1 MTPRPAPGAERVV
14 AVLNFLTAHPDESFT
29 LSELARRLDLNKA
42 TCHALLM
49 TLTDAGYLLRHPSRM
64 TYMLGPALVA
74 IGSAAQGQFQAVDFA
89 REEMRALA
97 EETSLECIASTVVGN
112 EIVILSRSGAALPFG
127 TSVALGQRLPLV
139 PPLGSVFMAW
149 AAPDEIDGWLQRQH
163 TWATE
168 EQLDRYQ
175 AALTAVRRR
184 GYAVSLDA
192 DARLQ
197 VGQALAELGDEGR
210 TQPVRG
216 MLERLLDELS
226 RDDYFLIDIEP
237 EAPYKVNTM
246 GAPVFGT
253 TGGVELGLFLVGF
266 RGALQGDEVMEHGDR
281 LAQATRNVTK
291 AIHGV
296 EPQRA

>member
-1 MTPRPAPGAERVV
+1 M
-14 AVLNFLTAHPDESFT
+14 
-29 LSELARRLDLNKA
+29 ARRLDLNKA

-49 TLTDAGYLLRHPSRM
+49 TLTDAGYLLRHPTRM
-64 TYMLGPALVA
+64 TYMLGPSLVA

-97 EETSLECIASTVVGN
+97 EETSLECIASTVVGE
-112 EIVILSRSGAALPFG
+112 EIVILSRSGAPLPFG
-127 TSVALGQRLPLV
+127 TSVSLGQRLPLV

-149 AAPDEIDGWLQRQH
+149 APPEDLDGWLQRQH
-163 TWATE
+163 SWASE

-175 AALTAVRRR
+175 AALAAVRRR
-184 GYAVSLDA
+184 GFAVSLDA

-197 VGQALAELGDEGR
+197 VGQALASLGNEGK

-216 MLERLLDELS
+216 MLERLLDDLS
-226 RDDYFLIDIEP
+226 RDDYFLIEIEP

-246 GAPVFGT
+246 GAPVFGP

-266 RGALQGDEVMEHGDR
+266 RGVLQGDEVMEHGER

-296 EPQRA
+296 EPDRA

>member
-14 AVLNFLTAHPDESFT
+14 AVLNFLAAHPDESFS

-49 TLTDAGYLLRHPSRM
+49 TLTEAGYLLRHPTRM

-74 IGSAAQGQFQAVDFA
+74 IGGAAQGQFQAVDFA

-97 EETSLECIASTVVGN
+97 EETSLECIASTVVGD
-112 EIVILSRSGAALPFG
+112 EIVILSRSGASLPFG
-127 TSVALGQRLPLV
+127 ASVALGQRLPLV

-149 AAPDEIDGWLQRQH
+149 AAPEDIDGWLQRQH
-163 TWATE
+163 SWASE

-184 GYAVSLDA
+184 GYAVSLSA

-197 VGQALAELGDEGR
+197 VGQALASLGDEGR

-226 RDDYFLIDIEP
+226 REDYFLIEVEP
-237 EAPYKVNTM
+237 GAEYRVNTM
-246 GAPVFGT
+246 GAPVFGP
-253 TGGVELGLFLVGF
+253 TGSVELGLFLVGF
-266 RGALQGDEVMEHGDR
+266 RGVLRGEEVMEHGER

-291 AIHGV
+291 AIHGE

>member
-1 MTPRPAPGAERVV
+1 
-14 AVLNFLTAHPDESFT
+14 
-29 LSELARRLDLNKA
+29 
-42 TCHALLM
+42 
-49 TLTDAGYLLRHPSRM
+49 
-64 TYMLGPALVA
+64 
-74 IGSAAQGQFQAVDFA
+74 
-89 REEMRALA
+89 
-97 EETSLECIASTVVGN
+97 
-112 EIVILSRSGAALPFG
+112 
-127 TSVALGQRLPLV
+127 VALGQRLPLV

-149 AAPDEIDGWLQRQH
+149 APHEEIDGWLQRQH

-184 GYAVSLDA
+184 GFAVSLDA

-197 VGQALAELGDEGR
+197 VGQALATLGDEGK

-226 RDDYFLIDIEP
+226 REDYFLIEVEP
-237 EAPYKVNTM
+237 DATYRVNTM
-246 GAPVFGT
+246 GAPVFGP
-253 TGGVELGLFLVGF
+253 TGRVELGLFLVGF
-266 RGALQGDEVMEHGDR
+266 RGVLRGEDVIEHGER

-296 EPQRA
+296 EPARA

>member
-14 AVLNFLTAHPDESFT
+14 AVLNFLAAHPDESFS

-49 TLTDAGYLLRHPSRM
+49 TLTEAGYLLRHPTRM

-74 IGSAAQGQFQAVDFA
+74 IGGAAQGQFQAVDFA
-89 REEMRALA
+89 REEMRTLA
-97 EETSLECIASTVVGN
+97 EETSLECIASTVVGD

-127 TSVALGQRLPLV
+127 ASVALGQRLPLV

-149 AAPDEIDGWLQRQH
+149 AAPDDIDGWLQRQH
-163 TWATE
+163 SWASE

-184 GYAVSLDA
+184 GYAVSLSA

-197 VGQALAELGDEGR
+197 VGQALASLGDEGR
-210 TQPVRG
+210 SQPVRG
-216 MLERLLDELS
+216 MLERLLDDLS
-226 RDDYFLIDIEP
+226 REDYFLIEVEP
-237 EAPYKVNTM
+237 GTEYRVNTM
-246 GAPVFGT
+246 GAPVFGP
-253 TGGVELGLFLVGF
+253 TGSVELGLFLVGF
-266 RGALQGDEVMEHGDR
+266 RGVLRGEDVIEYGER

-291 AIHGV
+291 AIHGE